1 MVSNKE
7 KQGPLKL
14 LLEKGKKKGFITYAE
29 LNKKLPK
36 AVVEAGRLE
45 EIIEVIDDFGIQVEE
60 EASNPKQINTDTAVI
75 PKSTSGSKKTQ
86 SRMTKIE
93 EVENVSLSISNGQ
106 LLIQIDL
113 NQEIGTT
120 KRGKIRIAATHGN
133 KFYELDG
140 SIGCSLSL
148 TVYKD

>member
-1 MVSNKE
+1 MEENRR
-7 KQGPLKL
+7 
-14 LLEKGKKKGFITYAE
+14 EKGKKKGFITYSE

-36 AVVEAGRLE
+36 AVVEVGQLE
-45 EIIEVIDDFGIQVEE
+45 EIIEVFNDSGIQVLKQG
-60 EASNPKQINTDTAVI
+60 SNPEQINTDNDLTPDSI
-75 PKSTSGSKKTQ
+75 SGSKKAP

-93 EVENVSLSISNGQ
+93 EVENVSLSISNEQ

-120 KRGKIRIAATHGN
+120 KRGKTRIAATHGN

>member
-14 LLEKGKKKGFITYAE
+14 LLEKGKKKGFITYSE

-36 AVVEAGRLE
+36 AVVEAGQLE
-45 EIIEVIDDFGIQVEE
+45 EIIEVFNDSDIQVLKQG
-60 EASNPKQINTDTAVI
+60 SNPEQINTDNDLTPDSI
-75 PKSTSGSKKTQ
+75 SGSKKAP
-86 SRMTKIE
+86 SRMNKIE
-93 EVENVSLSISNGQ
+93 EVENVSLSISNDQ

-120 KRGKIRIAATHGN
+120 KRGVPLEIKCLLI
-133 KFYELDG
+133 
-140 SIGCSLSL
+140 
-148 TVYKD
+148 